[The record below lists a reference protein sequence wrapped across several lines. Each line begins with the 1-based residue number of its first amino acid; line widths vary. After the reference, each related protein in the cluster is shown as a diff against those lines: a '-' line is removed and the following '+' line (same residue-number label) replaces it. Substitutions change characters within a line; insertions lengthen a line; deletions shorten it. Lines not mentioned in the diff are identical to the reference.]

1 MLTTGSFSDRL
12 RSVPL
17 PPDLSASLTWDVG
30 DPVPYAALVATF
42 EEVAQKP
49 GRLDKESAL
58 KRFFVQVLGTS
69 PQHLEAAVYL
79 SFNQVLPVYE
89 GLELGV
95 GDSLLVKAI
104 GEATGRKKDAIEEDY
119 EREGDLGLV
128 SLLSRQAQKTLI
140 FLAKPRP
147 LTVSEVLEALR
158 AICRIKGEKAVARKV
173 EAIKGLLVR
182 CQGMEAKYLIRL
194 VTISNAVCFI
204 T

>member
-1 MLTTGSFSDRL
+1 MRRFLVSSNKPSDPPPSSAPKSTETSSKPAATVSDPATEQVNKATPANVVKSTSPITGSFSDRL

-17 PPDLSASLTWDVG
+17 PSDLAASLTWG
-30 DPVPYAALVATF
+30 AGEAVPYAALVATF

-58 KRFFVQVLGTS
+58 KRFFMQVLCTS

-95 GDSLLVKAI
+95 GDSLLIKAI

-128 SLLSRQAQKTLI
+128 SLLSRQAQRTL
-140 FLAKPRP
+140 
-147 LTVSEVLEALR
+147 
-158 AICRIKGEKAVARKV
+158 
-173 EAIKGLLVR
+173 
-182 CQGMEAKYLIRL
+182 
-194 VTISNAVCFI
+194 
-204 T
+204 